1 MAEPGESDEAF
12 LARMEAE
19 DAASFAAAVADWRS
33 EKAAGRGEAKVMEAG
48 GGFSGTENAPAEQ
61 PTADAEAAPTDTT
74 PEPPVSPVRGKLH
87 PSQVTKVGDAAA
99 TTGASGDQIDSVLQ
113 VGRSPI
119 ALVF

>member
-1 MAEPGESDEAF
+1 MAERGESDEAF

-61 PTADAEAAPTDTT
+61 PTAEAPPTDTA